1 MSKKMKKK
9 NIAIWMIV
17 ALVLGSL
24 WIPQN
29 GAKEEMVAERVKT
42 AQAADASV
50 EADLQEFNDYDADT
64 ITLNMGAGWN
74 LGNQLEANNNGT
86 PYEAAWN
93 NPVIKKETL
102 EMVKNAGFSTIRIPV
117 SYLNKIGAGTSYT
130 IDAAWL
136 NRVKEVVDYAY
147 QLGLYVIINMH
158 GDGYKN
164 VSGSWLHCYK
174 SASEQIEIKAK
185 YAACWQQIATTFK
198 DYDEH
203 LVFESMNE
211 EFDDTYGNPNKE
223 YYSNINAYNQIFVD
237 TVRQSGGN
245 NAKRWLLIPGWNTNI
260 DYTVGNYGFA
270 LPTDTHLSE
279 EVASGEKRI
288 MISVHYYDP
297 WDFAGAGKDTDTQWG
312 DNVTD
317 SSKAASNSWG
327 GKSFMRSQMQKLK
340 ATFTS
345 KGYPVVIGEYGATDN
360 SESDSQNLVCRK
372 DYYKSLCTYAKQ
384 NGCVPVAW
392 DNGGLG
398 TKSVKYDWG
407 WQGEQFGL
415 FNRKTFQQTANGAQI
430 INSIMEVYD
439 EEAAKEAAVGRAD
452 AVIAEVN
459 ALTKDSYTAESW
471 AKVSEALETLVAVKA
486 DAAATIQQI
495 DSAIAALQ
503 GAKAALVP
511 VSTETPPTEAPA
523 TTQPPA
529 TDPSSTQAPDHT
541 AAPQDPNGGTVTP
554 GQTTTPEQTTTPGSV
569 VTEEPPE
576 VGGKDTVLVQV
587 KIKKVKSPSKKKL
600 QVTWAK
606 IKGVD
611 GYQIKIGLNKKVT
624 KKVKT
629 GIVKKASVTRYTF
642 KNCKRKKKY
651 YAKVRAYVMNDGKRV
666 YGPWSKTG
674 KKAKVK

>member
-1 MSKKMKKK
+1 MSREMKKK
-9 NIAIWMIV
+9 SLAIWMIV

-29 GAKEEMVAERVKT
+29 NTKGEMVAESVKT

-50 EADLQEFNDYDADT
+50 EADLQVFNDYDADT

-74 LGNQLEANNNGT
+74 LGNQLEANINT
-86 PYEAAWN
+86 VPSETAWG
-93 NPVIKKETL
+93 NPMITQATL
-102 EMVKNAGFSTIRIPV
+102 DMVKNAGFQTVRIPV
-117 SYLNKIGAGTSYT
+117 SYLSKIGAAPTYT
-130 IDAAWL
+130 IDEAWL
-136 NRVKEVVDYAY
+136 TRVQQVVDYAY
-147 QLGLYVIINMH
+147 SIGLYVIINMH
-158 GDGYKN
+158 GDGYN
-164 VSGSWLHCYK
+164 SVTGGWLLCN
-174 SASEQIEIKAK
+174 APDDQQPGIKEK
-185 YAACWQQIATTFK
+185 YEACWQQIATRFK

-203 LVFESMNE
+203 LIFESMNE
-211 EFDDTYGNPNKE
+211 EFDGTYNNPNKN
-223 YYSNINAYNQIFVD
+223 YYNNINAYNQIFVD

-260 DYTVGNYGFA
+260 DYTVGNYGFI

-279 EVASGEKRI
+279 EVSSDEKRI

-297 WDFAGAGKDTDTQWG
+297 WDFAGAGTDTDTQWG

-327 GKSFMRSQMQKLK
+327 GKSFMRNQMQKLK
-340 ATFTS
+340 TTFTS

-360 SESDSQNLVCRK
+360 SGSDSQNLVCRK

-392 DNGGLG
+392 DNHGLG
-398 TKSVKYDWG
+398 TKSEKKDWG

-415 FNRKTFQQTANGAQI
+415 FNRNTFQPSANGTQI
-430 INSIMEVYD
+430 INSIMEVYN
-439 EEAAKEAAVGRAD
+439 EEVFKEAAVGRAD

-459 ALTKDSYTAESW
+459 ALAKDSYTAESW

-511 VSTETPPTEAPA
+511 VPTQ
-523 TTQPPA
+523 T
-529 TDPSSTQAPDHT
+529 PDHS
-541 AAPQDPNGGTVTP
+541 AAPPNPSEGTVTP
-554 GQTTTPEQTTTPGSV
+554 GQTTAPGQTTTPGGV

-576 VGGKDTVLVQV
+576 VGGEEIVPAQV

-629 GIVKKASVTRYTF
+629 GIVKKVSVTRYTF
-642 KNCKRKKKY
+642 KNCKRKKTY
-651 YAKVRAYVMNDGKRV
+651 YAKVRAYVMNEGKRV